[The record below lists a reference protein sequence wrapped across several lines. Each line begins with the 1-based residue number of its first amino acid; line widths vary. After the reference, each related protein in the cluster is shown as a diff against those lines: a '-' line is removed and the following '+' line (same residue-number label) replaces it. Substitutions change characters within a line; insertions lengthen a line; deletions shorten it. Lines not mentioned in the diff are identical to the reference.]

1 MRNRQKQAY
10 FRGQKWSGWPDSNR
24 RPPDPQSGALT
35 RLRYIPR
42 GIRAAGSPDNITRGG
57 LRPRAAQ
64 NLENTFTN
72 VSRPRSDVSTA
83 PPLPTQSP

>member
-1 MRNRQKQAY
+1 
-10 FRGQKWSGWPDSNR
+10 
-24 RPPDPQSGALT
+24 
-35 RLRYIPR
+35 
-42 GIRAAGSPDNITRGG
+42 